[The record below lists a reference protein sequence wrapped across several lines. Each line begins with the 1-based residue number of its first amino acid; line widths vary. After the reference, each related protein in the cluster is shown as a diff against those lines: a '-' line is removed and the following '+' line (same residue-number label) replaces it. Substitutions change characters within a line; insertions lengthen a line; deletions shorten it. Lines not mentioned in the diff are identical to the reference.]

1 MNNIVNKRTYL
12 QQEIFCCFFVGKA
25 TAWVHKTKF
34 ELNLAKNLCKT
45 GKRLVLQGGQNSNY
59 SYKHKTYVQNANCHF
74 ALKQGRPRHH
84 VATKEKHVEHPRF
97 CIGRVAKII

>member
-34 ELNLAKNLCKT
+34 ELNLANNLCKT
-45 GKRLVLQGGQNSNY
+45 GKRLVLQGGQNSNHC
-59 SYKHKTYVQNANCHF
+59 YKHKTCVQNAKTYVQNANWQ
-74 ALKQGRPRHH
+74 LW
-84 VATKEKHVEHPRF
+84 VETSVDNSQSD
-97 CIGRVAKII
+97 IT

>member
-45 GKRLVLQGGQNSNY
+45 GKRLVLQGGQNSNHC
-59 SYKHKTYVQNANCHF
+59 YKHKTYVQNANCQF
-74 ALKQGRPRHH
+74 C
-84 VATKEKHVEHPRF
+84 VEAR
-97 CIGRVAKII
+97 